1 MKNEEKLEYPHITKF
16 KAFPSEEAGIFGMSL
31 LDYFAGQALLTVP
44 RYGEPSDI
52 ASRAYE
58 LAEAMMEQKVFTLGD
73 DDE

>member
-1 MKNEEKLEYPHITKF
+1 MKHDEKLDYPNITKF

-31 LDYFAGQALLTVP
+31 LDYFAGQALLVVP
-44 RYGEPSDI
+44 RHGGPSKV

-73 DDE
+73 EDE